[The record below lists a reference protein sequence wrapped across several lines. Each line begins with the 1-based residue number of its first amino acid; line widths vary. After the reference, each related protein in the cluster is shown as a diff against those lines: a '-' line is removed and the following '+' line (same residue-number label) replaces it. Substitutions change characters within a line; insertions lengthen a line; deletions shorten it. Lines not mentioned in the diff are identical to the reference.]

1 MVNCRRPSR
10 SLQSFCW
17 APQQHKQH
25 LADIVAVV
33 HSFSL
38 YIAQNVTAERLN
50 LLAVILYQFH
60 WRGRHHAPQKRLQ
73 PGTLFWRLFLYIYH
87 IIYNIW
93 VMNYYYIWWW
103 RAVENVQSGR
113 SLWALFF
120 LLLWPISR
128 VWMLLWGHLVLLY
141 IGQRTSHIYR
151 ACRPLIASAAAAVY
165 IFMLWDGLLGTAFA
179 PAELCLYTFV
189 QRLVHHDSTRLQQ
202 KRQSNSISPVVTG
215 VVLCLLDSPS
225 SSKYITR
232 RVYIEEIF
240 FY

>member
-60 WRGRHHAPQKRLQ
+60 RRGRHHAPQKRLQ
-73 PGTLFWRLFLYIYH
+73 PDTLFWRLFLYNII
-87 IIYNIW
+87 IIYEWWIIIIFVDGGPW
-93 VMNYYYIWWW
+93 KRSKVVGACGLSFFYCYGLSVVSGCYYGVILYY
-103 RAVENVQSGR
+103 
-113 SLWALFF
+113 
-120 LLLWPISR
+120 
-128 VWMLLWGHLVLLY
+128 Y

-232 RVYIEEIF
+232 RAIT
-240 FY
+240 